1 METTKEKIVILCGG
15 KGTRLKP
22 VTESIPKPLV
32 KLNGKSVLEYIMNLC
47 ASQGF
52 KEFVVCTGYK
62 AEMIETAVEEF
73 KKDNWQ
79 IEFSNAGEE
88 ATMLERI
95 RTAAELCG
103 ERFFVCYGDT
113 VADVSL
119 KNLVQLHEKNNA
131 LITNVLYQ
139 MQSPFGIVETKDN
152 KVISFKEKPLLPA
165 WVNVGYF
172 VFEKAALS
180 ITKNNDWVAF
190 LEETVK
196 TDRFFAEKHGG
207 EHITFNTEKEKE
219 EAEKKINVFS
229 YVFE

>member
-1 METTKEKIVILCGG
+1 LEKTKIIILAGG

-22 VTESIPKPLV
+22 ITESIPKPLI

-47 ASQGF
+47 SSQGY

-73 KKDNWQ
+73 KKEDWK
-79 IEFSNAGEE
+79 IDFSNAGEN

-95 RTAAELCG
+95 RTAAGICG
-103 ERFFVCYGDT
+103 ERFIVCYGDT

-119 KNLVQLHEKNNA
+119 EKLIGMHEKNNA

-139 MQSPFGIVETKDN
+139 MQSPFGIVETDGE
-152 KVISFKEKPLLPA
+152 KVVSFKEKPLLPA

-180 ITKNNDWVAF
+180 ITNDNDWVAF

-196 TDRFFAEKHGG
+196 TNRFFAEKHAG
-207 EHITFNTEKEKE
+207 EHITFNTEKEKA

-229 YVFE
+229 YIFE